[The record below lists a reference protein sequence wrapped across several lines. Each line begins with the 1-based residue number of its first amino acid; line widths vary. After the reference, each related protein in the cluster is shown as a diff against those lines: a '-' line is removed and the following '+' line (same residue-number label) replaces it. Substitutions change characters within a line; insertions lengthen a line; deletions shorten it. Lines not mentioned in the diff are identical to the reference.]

1 LNENLGHLSF
11 WLSGISETYK
21 DRFYFLTDHDLDLS
35 QIPDDFVDVLFKGL
49 ENPKKPL
56 KSGFSLKIDD
66 LPDNTYANQVRDWEY
81 KFWNSN
87 RDINNFY
94 ESDIDTTF
102 ALYDKEREYP
112 DLPYGSDFYNSVRS
126 PSPYTARHLP
136 WYNTPENIDEE
147 EIYYLRDATNASY
160 WADKFNKNFTEQMKY
175 II

>member
-1 LNENLGHLSF
+1 MASFLSDHNIEVILIDNKSSYQPLLDWYEVCPFKVYRLNENLGHLSF

-81 KFWNSN
+81 KFWNSVGKN
-87 RDINNFY
+87 PNHI
-94 ESDIDTTF
+94 
-102 ALYDKEREYP
+102 YD
-112 DLPYGSDFYNSVRS
+112 L
-126 PSPYTARHLP
+126 A
-136 WYNTPENIDEE
+136 EE
-147 EIYYLRDATNASY
+147 GWE
-160 WADKFNKNFTEQMKY
+160 KY
-175 II
+175 IL